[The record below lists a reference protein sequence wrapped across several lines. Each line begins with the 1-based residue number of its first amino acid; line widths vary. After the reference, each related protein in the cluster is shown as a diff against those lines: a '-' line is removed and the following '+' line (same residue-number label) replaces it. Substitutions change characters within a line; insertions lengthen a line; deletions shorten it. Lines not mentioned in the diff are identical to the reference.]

1 MISSFTGS
9 ESKCSSVLS
18 SSSRFLLFL
27 ASLTI
32 SLIIIS
38 MHKMEALILVYFIIS
53 FIGACLYSF
62 RYKKLNIKEDG
73 ILSIFIV
80 TAFMTLLYV
89 VLICGLHILVFDMI
103 LPRFN

>member
-1 MISSFTGS
+1 
-9 ESKCSSVLS
+9 
-18 SSSRFLLFL
+18 
-27 ASLTI
+27 
-32 SLIIIS
+32 

-62 RYKKLNIKEDG
+62 RYKKLNVKEDG
-73 ILSIFIV
+73 ILGIFIV